1 LYHRFPSGEPWDFI
15 IPGNRDEIARQEAVD
30 YTMVRRP
37 KFEIVSFEK
46 ASTPLLQF
54 DIQMNTSYEI
64 LQGLFPEALDDPL
77 IRNLWIYL
85 ENPYGLDICLVA
97 NEFSEKDWSGYFAGS
112 RI

>member
-15 IPGNRDEIARQEAVD
+15 IPGNRDEIALQEAVD

-37 KFEIVSFEK
+37 KLEIVSFDK

-77 IRNLWIYL
+77 VRNLWIYL
-85 ENPYGLDICLVA
+85 GNPYGLDICLVA
-97 NEFSEKDWSGYFAGS
+97 NEFSEQDWSDYFAGS